1 VRQSAAY
8 GQMLDTSN
16 WRSICAITLTI
27 KQARLS
33 AVPAGAPYTA
43 PAMWFAADEIRCK
56 KAFRHFMSLLN
67 RTVYGSAYRRHNK
80 RLRVIP
86 VLEKSCAGRW
96 HFHAAIEPP
105 AHLDVVDFE
114 TLIHKCW
121 PQTHL
126 GHRKIL
132 VRDRANEGWNDY
144 LLKPYQKAEFEHP
157 WDCIDWDSFHNPG
170 C

>member
-1 VRQSAAY
+1 LSIPTQSDICRARYSNVRQSAAY

-114 TLIHKCW
+114 TLIHQMLAADTFG
-121 PQTHL
+121 PQE
-126 GHRKIL
+126 
-132 VRDRANEGWNDY
+132 DSRAR
-144 LLKPYQKAEFEHP
+144 
-157 WDCIDWDSFHNPG
+157 PG
-170 C
+170 Q